1 MTGALSLLDIG
12 QLIGP
17 KGEFMRDVVDTLATS
32 SHFSE
37 DGVWTESNA
46 FGKHVT
52 PRWNSEVTGEDR
64 IANRG
69 IPAAKGSIGHIEDSI
84 SFIESASIVDDF
96 VIRHVPEGNKQFA
109 RSEYDVAHA
118 RGLGKTQRTYSIYG
132 DNGANANQPN
142 GLATRRNALGTYC
155 LDGSGTSPG
164 GKRSSLYLVGWDAK
178 MGVHHIYPQGSQ
190 VGISMTDMGQ
200 QVLIDP
206 DNTDV
211 NRLLPLWVSW
221 FYMDFGLVV
230 RDEKSLVRI
239 ANVPVDSVTD
249 ADYKKVFS
257 LLNSAMRAMNLPK
270 EQIRIYGNDEGL
282 AFMDNMSI
290 RIPNMNIKPVEIQ
303 GKTFWDA
310 YNGAPLRN
318 CDEITSA
325 ETAVS

>member
-12 QLIGP
+12 ALIGP
-17 KGEFMRDVVDTLATS
+17 KGDFMRDVVDTLATS

-37 DGVWTESNA
+37 DGIWVESNA

-52 PRWNSEVTGEDR
+52 PRWNSEISGEDR

-69 IPAAKGSIGHIEDSI
+69 IPASKGSIGHVEDTI
-84 SFIESASIVDDF
+84 AFLESASIVDDF

-118 RGLGKTQRTYSIYG
+118 RGLGKTNRTYSFYG
-132 DNGANANQPN
+132 NNLVNSNQPN
-142 GLATRRNALGTYC
+142 GLSTRRDTIGAQGVLNGAM
-155 LDGSGTSPG
+155 SGT
-164 GKRSSLYLVGWDAK
+164 KNTSLYIVGWDAK
-178 MGVHHIYPQGSQ
+178 MGVHHIYPTGSN

-206 DNTDV
+206 DNVDV

-221 FYMDFGLVV
+221 FYMDFGIVV

-239 ANVPVDSVTD
+239 CNIDPDSTTD
-249 ADYKKVFS
+249 ADYELVYS
-257 LLNSAMRAMNLPK
+257 LLNNAMRTMNLPK
-270 EQIRIYGNDEGL
+270 EQLRIYGNDDGL
-282 AFMDNMSI
+282 SFIDNMNL
-290 RIPNMNIKPVEIQ
+290 RISNMNLKPVEIQ
-303 GKTFWDA
+303 GKTFWESF
-310 YNGAPLRN
+310 NGAPLRN

-325 ETAVS
+325 EATVV

>member
-52 PRWNSEVTGEDR
+52 PRWNTEVSGEDR

-69 IPAAKGSIGHIEDSI
+69 IPAAKGSIGHVEDTI
-84 SFIESASIVDDF
+84 AFIESASIVDDF

-118 RGLGKTQRTYSIYG
+118 RGLGKTMRTYSFYG
-132 DNGANANQPN
+132 DNGANQNQPN
-142 GLATRRNALGTYC
+142 GLSTRRATLATNYVFNAAGG
-155 LDGSGTSPG
+155 GSRNT
-164 GKRSSLYLVGWDAK
+164 SLYLVGWDTK
-178 MGVHHIYPQGSQ
+178 LGVHHIYPTGSQ

-206 DNTDV
+206 DNVDV
-211 NRLLPLWVSW
+211 NRLLPLWISW

-239 ANVPVDSVTD
+239 CNIDPDSVTD
-249 ADYKKVFS
+249 ADYELVYS
-257 LLNSAMRAMNLPK
+257 QLNSAMRQMNLPK
-270 EQIRIYGNDEGL
+270 EQIRIYGNDDGL
-282 AFMDNMSI
+282 NYIDNMNL
-290 RIPNMNIKPVEIQ
+290 RIANMNIKPVEIQ
-303 GKTFWDA
+303 GKTFWDSF
-310 YNGAPLRN
+310 NGAPMRN

-325 ETAVS
+325 EAVVA